1 MHRPNGSYWSVG
13 SHAATA
19 NITLTLTLLA
29 LTFNPDL
36 SRFIVW
42 HKQYS
47 FRKRKPDIKQVQAL
61 PDISCSAL
69 CCHRNETHAPIANP
83 PNSAQLER
91 TPTIPPSYILVRAV
105 VRECGEGQTDTH
117 RHTHTHTHRERERR
131 TAVTNIHFIS
141 ATH

>member
-36 SRFIVW
+36 SHLVL

-47 FRKRKPDIKQVQAL
+47 FRKRKPGIHRVQAL
-61 PDISCSAL
+61 ADIWRSAL
-69 CCHRNETHAPIANP
+69 CCHRNETRVPIANP
-83 PNSAQLER
+83 PNSAQLEG
-91 TPTIPPSYILVRAV
+91 TATIPPSYILVRAV
-105 VRECGEGQTDTH
+105 VRECGEGQTDTQTD
-117 RHTHTHTHRERERR
+117 THTHRR
-131 TAVTNIHFIS
+131 TAVTNIHFTS
-141 ATH
+141 DTP